1 MFTHFSFAVKDVF
14 MIQNLLLGF
23 LGGLVV
29 GFLIRQISASKKAQ
43 TAEAHANKILSE
55 AQAKEKEILLE
66 AKTRAIEITEQA
78 KKAEADFRGQIVRFE
93 ERIDRKEKELDQK
106 AQTLEREREGIK
118 IKTDDLAKMHE
129 EVKELR
135 VKQLQNLEKIA
146 VMSREEAA
154 KVLLD
159 NAEKTVKDEM
169 LKLYRKLLNQAHEDA
184 EKEARRI
191 IAQAI
196 ERISSDVTAETTTT
210 TVTIPSEE
218 MKGRII
224 GKEGRNIRAFEQMM
238 GVEILIDD
246 SPDTV
251 VISGFNSIRRFIA
264 KLTLEKLVLDGR
276 IHPAR
281 IEEAYEKSKT
291 EVNDMIKKAGEEAC
305 YELGIT
311 NFPPKLVHL
320 VGRLLFRT
328 SYGQNILRHSVEMA
342 KIAALMAEE
351 LHADVSIAK
360 QGALLHDIGKAL
372 DQDMEGT
379 HVEIG
384 KKIAEKFGLDSRVI
398 EAIESHHHDT
408 DVSEHSTHREPL
420 SIEAM
425 IVDACDSISGSRPG
439 ARKDSFEAYIKRLT
453 DLENIANSYEGV
465 EKTYA
470 IQGGREIRVFVQPT
484 KLDDLGCQKL
494 ARDIAN
500 RLEEELKY
508 PGEIRVQVIRET
520 RVIEYAR

>member
-1 MFTHFSFAVKDVF
+1 MTFIVAIIAV
-14 MIQNLLLGF
+14 
-23 LGGLVV
+23 VV
-29 GFLIRQISASKKAQ
+29 GLLAGYFLRQYWSRK
-43 TAEAHANKILSE
+43 TVGGAEAKAEKILEE
-55 AQAKEKEILLE
+55 AKAKEKEIIFE
-66 AKTRAIEITEQA
+66 AKTKALEMTEQA
-78 KKAEADFRGQIVRFE
+78 KKSEADFRAQIVRFE
-93 ERIDRKEKELDQK
+93 ERIDRREKDLDNKMTLLEKQKEDVRSKE
-106 AQTLEREREGIK
+106 EEISK
-118 IKTDDLAKMHE
+118 IRE
-129 EVKELR
+129 EVTELR
-135 VKQLQNLEKIA
+135 TKQLTTLEKIA
-146 VMSREEAA
+146 QMTRDEAG

-159 NAEKTVKDEM
+159 NAERFIKEDM
-169 LKLYRKLLNQAHEDA
+169 LKLHRKLLATAHEDA
-184 EKEARRI
+184 EKEARRVV
-191 IAQAI
+191 AQAI
-196 ERISSDVTAETTTT
+196 ERVAAEVTAETTTT
-210 TVTIPSEE
+210 TITIPNDE

-224 GKEGRNIRAFEQMM
+224 GKEGRNIRAFELLM

-251 VISGFNSIRRFIA
+251 VISGFNSIRRHIA
-264 KLTLEKLVLDGR
+264 KLTLEKLITDGR

-281 IEEAYEKSKT
+281 IEEAYEKSK
-291 EVNDMIKKAGEEAC
+291 EEINAQIKQAGEQAV

-342 KIAALMAEE
+342 KIAALIAED
-351 LHADVSIAK
+351 LHADVSICK

-384 KKIAEKFGLDSRVI
+384 RRVAEKFGLDPRVL

-408 DVSEHSTHREPL
+408 DVSEHASHNEPM

-425 IVDACDSISGSRPG
+425 IVDAADSISGSRPG
-439 ARKDSFEAYIKRLT
+439 ARKDSYENYVKRLT
-453 DLENIANSYEGV
+453 DLEAIANSYSGV
-465 EKTYA
+465 QKTYA
-470 IQGGREIRVFVQPT
+470 IQGGRELRVFVEPNE
-484 KLDDLGCQKL
+484 LDDLACQKL

-500 RLEEELKY
+500 RMENELKF
-508 PGEIRVQVIRET
+508 PGEIRVHVIRDF